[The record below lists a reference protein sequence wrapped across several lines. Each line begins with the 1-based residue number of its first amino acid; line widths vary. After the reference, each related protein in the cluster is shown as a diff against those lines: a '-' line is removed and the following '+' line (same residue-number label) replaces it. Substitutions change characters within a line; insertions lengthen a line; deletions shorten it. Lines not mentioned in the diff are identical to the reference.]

1 MILKATFA
9 LGVQMAFLGGLA
21 WTAPAALGRSLTPN
35 ADPAEW
41 QQSPQDK
48 KAGSNAP
55 LENTGA
61 PAEGTARG
69 KKLVLKDG
77 SYQLVRSYEQKADR
91 VRYFS
96 IERDDWEEI
105 PASLVDWDATK
116 KAEAAEEK
124 TAAAVLEK
132 ARIQTEET
140 RVAPP
145 LDVDASLT
153 VGQGVFLPDG
163 EGMFVLEGKT
173 IKTLKQV
180 GSAIKT
186 DKKTVL
192 KQVLSPIPI
201 VPGKRNVEIPGS
213 RAAVRITTAA
223 PEFYLRE
230 PPPSADDD
238 TAIERTGRANLAG
251 PDVMLV
257 RTKVKGNKRY
267 VESIRSMFGQ
277 EVGEE
282 RKEISMQR
290 WEVAPDVYRFT
301 LSEPLPPGEYALAE
315 VLEDG
320 MNFFV
325 WDFGVDAAGGAKP
338 ASH

>member
-1 MILKATFA
+1 MLKATFA
-9 LGVQMAFLGGLA
+9 LGIQMAFLAGLA
-21 WTAPAALGRSLTPN
+21 WAAPAALGRSLTPN
-35 ADPAEW
+35 AGPAEW

-48 KAGSNAP
+48 KAGSSTP
-55 LENTGA
+55 LENTGV

-124 TAAAVLEK
+124 TEAAVLEK
-132 ARIQTEET
+132 ARIQTEER

-163 EGMFVLEGKT
+163 EGMFALEGKT

-180 GSAIKT
+180 ESAVKT
-186 DKKTVL
+186 DKKTAL
-192 KQVLSPIPI
+192 TQVLSPIPI
-201 VPGKRNVEIPGS
+201 VPGKRNVEIPGG
-213 RAAVRITTAA
+213 RAAVRITTAT

-230 PPPSADDD
+230 PPPSVDGD
-238 TAIERTGRANLAG
+238 TAIERTGQANLAG

-257 RTKVKGNKRY
+257 KVKVKGNKRY
-267 VESIRSMFGQ
+267 LESIRSMFGQ
-277 EVGEE
+277 QVGEE

-301 LSEPLPPGEYALAE
+301 LSEQLPPGEYALAE

-320 MNFFV
+320 INFFV
-325 WDFGVDAAGGAKP
+325 WDFGVDLQGAAKP
-338 ASH
+338 VSH

>member
-1 MILKATFA
+1 MRKMALA
-9 LGVQMAFLGGLA
+9 LGVQMAFLGGTA
-21 WTAPAALGRSLTPN
+21 WATPARVGSSARAS
-35 ADPAEW
+35 ADPAGW
-41 QQSPQDK
+41 RQNPQDK
-48 KAGSNAP
+48 KASSNAP
-55 LENTGA
+55 LENTGV
-61 PAEGTARG
+61 PAQGTARG

-116 KAEAAEEK
+116 KAAAAEEK
-124 TAAAVLEK
+124 TDAAVLEK
-132 ARIQTEET
+132 ARIQTEES

-153 VGQGVFLPDG
+153 VGQGVFLPEG

-180 GSAIKT
+180 ESAIKT
-186 DKKTVL
+186 DKKTELKRVL
-192 KQVLSPIPI
+192 TPIPI
-201 VPGKRNVEIPGS
+201 VPGKRNVEIAGS
-213 RAAVRITTAA
+213 KAAVRITTAA

-230 PPPSADDD
+230 KPLTVDGE

-257 RTKVKGNKRY
+257 KVRVKGNKRY

-301 LSEPLPPGEYALAE
+301 LSEPLTPGEYALAE

-325 WDFGVDAAGGAKP
+325 WDFGVDGASGAKP
-338 ASH
+338 VSH